1 MAEKYDAAAHQTI
14 ASRVS
19 TRELGFDLGRIP
31 FEVRHLDAASIL
43 NKPQSNNRCRD
54 AEVHA
59 RFVRERVE
67 LGEVAIGEGRIYC
80 LPAHRMRKEFSIQKE
95 MQSHETASYEMLRV
109 TL

>member
-1 MAEKYDAAAHQTI
+1 
-14 ASRVS
+14 
-19 TRELGFDLGRIP
+19 
-31 FEVRHLDAASIL
+31 L
-43 NKPQSNNRCRD
+43 NKPQLNNRCKD
-54 AEVHA
+54 VEVHA

-80 LPAHRMRKEFSIQKE
+80 LPPHHMRKAFSIQKE